1 MGFSQNS
8 VFLINFHHLLKT
20 SKRKNTDYRLR
31 RTFPWVLWHLWKA
44 KTTLLFEKA
53 QTSPLDILSKARKDA
68 NLWIQV
74 NYQETPSINHAAVTP
89 STNPAVVRPST
100 HTSVWHKPRQGDL
113 KCNVASFW
121 ILYNHHGETLLN
133 SRRTCT
139 KLGYEVHVAL
149 LNLHWAI
156 KSMMHLHFHRIIIEF
171 SLTALRD
178 VLSSPEFYPQYH
190 KSTTSLMIFSTCL
203 SVLIISAFATCLLQK
218 TKFLKV
224 LHGRWYW

>member
-1 MGFSQNS
+1 MEESSELKTILGNYEASSRQTINFSKSSINVGSLRPQRKEYCFPPLLENVCGVISGKPRHLQNS
-8 VFLINFHHLLKT
+8 ATSYEGVSGALAVKERLKFHCIN
-20 SKRKNTDYRLR
+20 
-31 RTFPWVLWHLWKA
+31 
-44 KTTLLFEKA
+44 
-53 QTSPLDILSKARKDA
+53 LDATCD
-68 NLWIQV
+68 V

-121 ILYNHHGETLLN
+121 ILYNHHGETLLS

-190 KSTTSLMIFSTCL
+190 NLFDD
-203 SVLIISAFATCLLQK
+203 LQYM
-218 TKFLKV
+218 LKCID
-224 LHGRWYW
+224 Y